1 MRIAESRSAVRNL
14 KSAIDMYQ
22 VLARKWRPQVFEDL
36 VGQQTAMQ
44 TLQNALSSGRIAHA
58 FLFSGPRGI
67 GKTTCARILA
77 KALNCQSG
85 SGPVTRPCNE
95 CPSCTDIS
103 NSRSLDVLEID
114 GASNRGIDE
123 VRELRESAK
132 YQPLRDR
139 FRVFIIDEVH
149 MLTMEAFN
157 ALLKILEEPPP
168 HVFFIFATTEQ
179 RKVPATIVS
188 RCQIFEFRRI
198 PDRVL
203 VQRLSYITKEEHID
217 ISEKSLQ
224 MIAVSSEGGLRDA
237 LGTLDQIIAFSGQKV
252 DEKDVQAVL
261 GLVDLEIMLDLCKA
275 IAAGNTGDVLS
286 ILERITDYGIDYK
299 IFYNELLSFYRDL
312 FLLKFS
318 GNQSGADPRLGALAE
333 MYDEIQL
340 LRICHQLVSIQ
351 NFFRFTTNL
360 RFLFEVTLIKL
371 SQIKKL
377 VPLEELAETFKKKP
391 ELTSAPPSRPFV
403 PRTSPPPAPAPA
415 PAPIATPSAPVVPAA
430 APVSNGAEER
440 PFSDDFLA
448 ALISD
453 LEVQN
458 ARLAA
463 ALEQAKFQRH
473 GSRVRFY
480 VPDAFFRMVQQDSR
494 NQVDLE
500 TLLQQKLGEAVQ
512 VEFHK
517 GEPPAE
523 NQAVQMATPETIV
536 TGDPVVKE
544 FIKTFQGKVSKIEL
558 NKERY
563 S

>member
-1 MRIAESRSAVRNL
+1 
-14 KSAIDMYQ
+14 MYQ

-77 KALNCQSG
+77 KALNCQSS
-85 SGPVTRPCNE
+85 SGPVTRPCSE
-95 CPSCTDIS
+95 CPSCVDIS

-132 YQPLRDR
+132 YHPLRDR

-203 VQRLSYITKEEHID
+203 VQRLSYITKEEQIN

-224 MIAVSSEGGLRDA
+224 MIAVASEGGLRDA
-237 LGTLDQIIAFSGQKV
+237 LGTLDQIIAFSGQTV

-275 IAAGNTGDVLS
+275 IAAGRTGDVLS
-286 ILERITDYGIDYK
+286 ILEKINDYGIDYK

-318 GNQSGADPRLGALAE
+318 GNESGADPRLGELAE

-351 NFFRFTTNL
+351 NFFRFTSNL

-371 SQIKKL
+371 SQIKRL
-377 VPLEELAETFKKKP
+377 VPLEELAEIFKKKP
-391 ELTSAPPSRPFV
+391 DLTSAVPSRPFV
-403 PRTSPPPAPAPA
+403 PRTAPPAAPAPVA
-415 PAPIATPSAPVVPAA
+415 AASAPVVTTSTPLL
-430 APVSNGAEER
+430 NGTDQR

-463 ALEQAKFQRH
+463 ALEQAKFQRQ
-473 GSRVRFY
+473 GSRIRFF
-480 VPDAFFRMVQQDSR
+480 VPDAFYKMIRQDSR

-517 GEPPAE
+517 GDPPVE
-523 NQAVQMATPETIV
+523 NQTVQMATPETIV

-544 FIKTFQGKVSKIEL
+544 FIKTFQGKISKIEL

-563 S
+563 